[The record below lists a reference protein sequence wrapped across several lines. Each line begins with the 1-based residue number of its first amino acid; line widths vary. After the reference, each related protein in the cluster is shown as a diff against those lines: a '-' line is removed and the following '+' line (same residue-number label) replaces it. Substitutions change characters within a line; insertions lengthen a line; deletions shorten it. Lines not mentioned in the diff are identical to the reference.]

1 MMVEA
6 IIRRA
11 AAQYLEQSKA
21 SVDARGTEIAAF
33 SRVNRELAT
42 ATDAAQR
49 IRAIGRN
56 HELWSLLI
64 KDLAQSGNRLP
75 DDLRNSL
82 IQLAAWSMRYSI
94 QANLMGLSVQPLID
108 VNTNILEGLKAQTDR
123 PSTGA
128 PSQDGGRSTA
138 YAV

>member
-1 MMVEA
+1 MVEA

-11 AAQYLEQSKA
+11 AAQYLEPSKA

-42 ATDAAQR
+42 AADPAQR

-56 HELWSLLI
+56 HDLWSLLI

-75 DDLRNSL
+75 DDLRTSL
-82 IQLAAWSMRYSI
+82 IELAAWSMRYSI
-94 QANLMGLSVQPLID
+94 LANLTGVPVQPLID
-108 VNTNILEGLKAQTDR
+108 VNANILEGLKAQAAR
-123 PSTGA
+123 PLSGA
-128 PSQDGGRSTA
+128 SGQDSVHPTA